1 MGPTWRRRIEQCHSA
16 CLYERGPPGVG
27 TGGPLWICAYAIWQW
42 APLANQVLLIT
53 PLFDVHTTEWT
64 A

>member
-1 MGPTWRRRIEQCHSA
+1 
-16 CLYERGPPGVG
+16 VG

-53 PLFDVHTTEWT
+53 PLLDVHTTEWT
-64 A
+64 AW